1 MRPAHAPGQVGDGAA
16 VDAQPHGYLTRR
28 VQPQQGGDR
37 PLTRRPAPVQRRVV
51 PGQSRDGCREPPESE
66 HELALLGLLERR
78 PGGVEAGTVEFGGG
92 APGCET
98 GGEGSQSAGDD
109 PGELGEGRAQ
119 GMGDGPD
126 GLGVAQQALELVS
139 RGQGEA
145 GGERGVPAAV
155 AVQGRDGVP
164 EPLLEPLAPRRG
176 EDPGGRDIGDQGDV
190 LS

>member
-1 MRPAHAPGQVGDGAA
+1 MRPAHAPSQVGDGAA
-16 VDAQPHGYLTRR
+16 VDAQPHGYFTRR

-37 PLTRRPAPVQRRVV
+37 PLTRGPAPVQRRVV
-51 PGQSRDGCREPPESE
+51 PGQSLDGCREPPESE

-78 PGGVEAGTVEFGGG
+78 PGGVKAGTVELGGG

-98 GGEGSQSAGDD
+98 GGEGSQAAGDD

-119 GMGDGPD
+119 GMPDRPD
-126 GLGVAQQALELVS
+126 GLGVLEQPFQLVS

-145 GGERGVPAAV
+145 GGEGGMPAAV
-155 AVQGRDGVP
+155 AVQGLDGVP
-164 EPLLEPLAPRRG
+164 EPLLQPLAPGRG
-176 EDPGGRDIGDQGDV
+176 QNPGGRDVGDQGDV